1 LRQNRLLLDGNLP
14 TQEYRLGDGMENFVL
29 LAQVLIALGLLN
41 VWLIRFNRPTSYR
54 GGQARNMKEEFVAY
68 GLPLWMMWLVGTAKV
83 VIAGLMVAGFWFEPF
98 KQPAALVLI
107 ALMVG
112 AIAMH
117 VKIGDPW
124 RRALPATVMLALAV
138 LVSIG

>member
-1 LRQNRLLLDGNLP
+1 
-14 TQEYRLGDGMENFVL
+14 MENFVL

-117 VKIGDPW
+117 FKIGDPW